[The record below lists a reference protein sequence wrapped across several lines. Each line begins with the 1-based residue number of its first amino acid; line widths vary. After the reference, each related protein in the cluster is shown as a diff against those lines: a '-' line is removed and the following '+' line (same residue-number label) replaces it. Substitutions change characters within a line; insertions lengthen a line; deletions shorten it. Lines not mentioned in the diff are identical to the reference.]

1 MCVHTR
7 TNVCVCVCVP
17 KYGLLWWV
25 KTPNRKYRCIFSW
38 CCSGRGH
45 RNYIPLQG
53 GWDNCSI
60 YIVCSHSCLVWWHFD
75 LLIYFLTS
83 VRFVFDVPWH
93 LYRRHN
99 TTEVV
104 SAPRHRAG
112 GQAGGRAGD
121 GDS

>member
-1 MCVHTR
+1 MGFCGGSKLPIENIVVFLVGVAQAEDTG
-7 TNVCVCVCVP
+7 T
-17 KYGLLWWV
+17 
-25 KTPNRKYRCIFSW
+25 IS
-38 CCSGRGH
+38 
-45 RNYIPLQG
+45 PLQG

-75 LLIYFLTS
+75 SLIYFLTS

-104 SAPRHRAG
+104 SALRHRAG
-112 GQAGGRAGD
+112 GRAGGRAMEILK
-121 GDS
+121 